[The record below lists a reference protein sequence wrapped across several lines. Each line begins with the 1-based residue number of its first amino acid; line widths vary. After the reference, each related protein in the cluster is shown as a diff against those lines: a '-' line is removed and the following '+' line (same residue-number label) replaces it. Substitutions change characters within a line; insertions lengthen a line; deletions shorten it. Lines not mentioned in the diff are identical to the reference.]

1 LFASAGAL
9 AACSLL
15 VNTSDLASGP
25 APLADASS
33 DGGFAEGAAEGAA
46 DSAAE
51 ATADAAVDGSALSAR
66 YAAAVQADNPIA
78 YLRLEEASGPSA
90 KNETGGPAAVYS
102 AGIAF
107 GVPGAFAGSRAIA
120 MNGSSNGAVT
130 LGNVAGFD
138 VSKPFSLEL
147 WYRPD
152 GIDNA
157 FRFLANEFES
167 VDGGLD
173 SFGVY
178 TQSSVGIVAER
189 YVRNVSILGSATAP
203 QPAVFHHLVGTYDGA
218 SVTLFVDSVGVA
230 QKADARAS
238 ASRNPVISFGAYNV
252 DGPTVIGAIDEL
264 AVYNTALTSS
274 QVAAHYAASG
284 R

>member
-1 LFASAGAL
+1 
-9 AACSLL
+9 
-15 VNTSDLASGP
+15 
-25 APLADASS
+25 
-33 DGGFAEGAAEGAA
+33 
-46 DSAAE
+46 
-51 ATADAAVDGSALSAR
+51 
-66 YAAAVQADNPIA
+66 VQADNPIS
-78 YLRLEEASGPSA
+78 YLRLEETSGPSA
-90 KNETGGPAAVYS
+90 KDEAGGPAAVYS

-167 VDGGLD
+167 VDGGLEA
-173 SFGVY
+173 FGLY
-178 TQSSVGIVAER
+178 TQSSVGIAAER
-189 YVRNVSILGSATAP
+189 YVRDVSILGSATAP
-203 QPAVFHHLVGTYDGA
+203 QPGLFHHLVGTYDGA
-218 SVTLFVDSVGVA
+218 SVTFFVDAVRVA
-230 QKADARAS
+230 QKADARS
-238 ASRNPVISFGAYNV
+238 SPSRNPVISFGAYNV

-264 AVYNTALTSS
+264 AVYNTALTSI